1 MESLQF
7 LITFVRLIK
16 PLLKLIYSLMNSYK
30 IFVVED
36 DPMYARI
43 LSYHLSQNPDY
54 DIEIFESG
62 KECINN
68 LYKNP
73 DLITLD
79 YSLPDLSGLETL
91 NKIMEF
97 NKELPVI
104 IISGQNDINTAVSLL
119 KEGAYDYIVKDDE
132 TKSRLWNT
140 VKNIREH
147 INLKREVETLR
158 KEVGKKYTFTKGI
171 IGNSKEMKRIFRIM
185 EKAIK
190 TNITVS
196 ITGETG
202 TGKEVVAKAI
212 HYNSA
217 KAKMPFV
224 VINVS
229 AIPEDLIESEM
240 FGHEKGAFTGADRRR
255 IGKFEQA
262 NGGTLFLDEIAEM
275 SLPMQA
281 KLLRVIQEREL
292 TRIGGNETI
301 KFSIRI
307 IIATH
312 RTLLD
317 EVKKGNFR
325 EDLYYRLLGL
335 PIELPPLRERGND
348 IILLARYFVKSFCKE
363 NQMPDMKLTLEAQ
376 EKLLN
381 YPFPGNVRELKA
393 VVELAAVM
401 AIDNVIDKDDI
412 SFHKINKLSELLSK
426 EMTLDEYT
434 AKIVSAYLTKYD
446 NNITEVAKKLA
457 IGKSTIYRMKKQ
469 GIIK

>member
-1 MESLQF
+1 
-7 LITFVRLIK
+7 
-16 PLLKLIYSLMNSYK
+16 MNSYK

-54 DIEIFESG
+54 DIETFESG
-62 KECINN
+62 RACLSN

-79 YSLPDLSGLETL
+79 YSLPDLSGLEIL
-91 NKIMEF
+91 NKIKEF
-97 NKELPVI
+97 NNELPVI
-104 IISGQNDINTAVSLL
+104 IISGQSDINTAVNLL
-119 KEGAYDYIVKDDE
+119 KEGAYDYIVKDE
-132 TKSRLWNT
+132 EAKNRLWNT
-140 VKNIREH
+140 VKNIKEH
-147 INLKREVETLR
+147 TKLKREVENLR
-158 KEVGKKYTFTKGI
+158 EEVAKKYTFNKGI
-171 IGNSKEMKRIFRIM
+171 IGNSKGIKRVFSIM
-185 EKAIK
+185 EKAAK

-202 TGKEVVAKAI
+202 TGKEVVAKSI
-212 HYNSA
+212 HYNSP
-217 KAKMPFV
+217 KADKPFV
-224 VINVS
+224 VVNVS
-229 AIPEDLIESEM
+229 AIPKELIESEM

-275 SLPMQA
+275 ALPMQA

-292 TRIGGNETI
+292 SRVGGNEII
-301 KFSIRI
+301 KFNTRI

-312 RTLLD
+312 RNLLD

-348 IILLARYFVKSFCKE
+348 IILLARHFIKSFCKE
-363 NQMPDMKLTLEAQ
+363 NQIEILKLSQEAQ

-393 VVELAAVM
+393 VIELAAVM
-401 AIDNVIDKDDI
+401 AIGDTITKDDI
-412 SFHKINKLSELLSK
+412 SFHKINEMSDLLSK
-426 EMTLDEYT
+426 ELTLDEYN
-434 AKIVSAYLTKYD
+434 AKIVSAFLHKY
-446 NNITEVAKKLA
+446 NGNITEVAAKLN

-469 GIIK
+469 GVIE

>member
-1 MESLQF
+1 MS
-7 LITFVRLIK
+7 
-16 PLLKLIYSLMNSYK
+16 NYK

-43 LSYHLSQNPDY
+43 LGYHLSQNPDY
-54 DIEIFESG
+54 EVETYESG
-62 KECINN
+62 KACLSN

-79 YSLPDLSGLETL
+79 YSLPDLSGLEILT
-91 NKIMEF
+91 KIKEF
-97 NKELPVI
+97 NNDLPVI
-104 IISGQNDINTAVSLL
+104 IISGQSDINTAVNLL
-119 KEGAYDYIVKDDE
+119 KEGAYDYIVKDE
-132 TKSRLWNT
+132 EAKNRLWNT
-140 VKNIREH
+140 VKNVREH
-147 INLKREVETLR
+147 IKLRREVEDLR
-158 KEVGKKYTFTKGI
+158 EEVGKKYTFSKGI
-171 IGNSKEMKRIFRIM
+171 IGNSKGIKRVFSIM
-185 EKAIK
+185 EKASK

-202 TGKEVVAKAI
+202 TGKEVVAKSI
-212 HYNSA
+212 HYNSP
-217 KAKMPFV
+217 KADKAFIV
-224 VINVS
+224 VNVS
-229 AIPEDLIESEM
+229 AIPEELIESEM

-292 TRIGGNETI
+292 SRVGGNEII
-301 KFSIRI
+301 KFNTRI

-312 RTLLD
+312 KNLLD

-335 PIELPPLRERGND
+335 PINLPPLRERGND
-348 IILLARYFVKSFCKE
+348 IILLARYFIKNFCKE
-363 NQMPDMKLTLEAQ
+363 NQIEEHQLSQDAQ

-393 VVELAAVM
+393 VIELAAVM
-401 AIDNVIDKDDI
+401 AMDNTITKDDI
-412 SFHKINKLSELLSK
+412 SFHKINEMSDLLSK
-426 EMTLDEYT
+426 EMTLDEYN
-434 AKIVSAYLTKYD
+434 AKIITAFLNKY
-446 NNITEVAKKLA
+446 NGNITEVANKLK
-457 IGKSTIYRMKKQ
+457 IGKSTIYRMKKM
-469 GIIK
+469 GVIE